1 MVGMTISTELTG
13 FTYLVKVKSKK
24 SMLIEDFLIIYL
36 YWPAVP
42 VVGVCEIEEIA
53 RPYLSFKLSY
63 LRWSTTLRKFR
74 PIIDFGD

>member
-24 SMLIEDFLIIYL
+24 SMLIEDFLIFYL

-53 RPYLSFKLSY
+53 RPLSFFQTFVLTVVYDPSQVPPY
-63 LRWSTTLRKFR
+63 N
-74 PIIDFGD
+74 